1 MALEG
6 LGAIPSSEAGEG
18 RVGATAAQLDAL
30 FAGENNPHPNPPPAW
45 GREKSSVLV
54 QMRYG
59 RVGEEDFNAPLHMR

>member
-1 MALEG
+1 MAIEALAG
-6 LGAIPSSEAGEG
+6 VPSPEAGEG

-45 GREKSSVLV
+45 GRGKSIMLV

-59 RVGEEDFNAPLHMR
+59 RVGEEDFDAPLHMR